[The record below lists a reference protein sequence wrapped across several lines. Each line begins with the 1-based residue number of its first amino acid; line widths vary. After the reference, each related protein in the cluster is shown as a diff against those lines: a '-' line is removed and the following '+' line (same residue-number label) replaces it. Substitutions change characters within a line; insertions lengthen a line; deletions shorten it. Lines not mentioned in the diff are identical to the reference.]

1 MHAEWMRM
9 QVSIQLCMRHMPMI
23 TGMRVLTG
31 IMSVAALCAHR
42 PTIKMCENGLLHRPD
57 LMLHDA
63 CRAHASACHIEMRM
77 RVRTHCMPM
86 PITCVCAYARCC
98 ANGVQT
104 RLLQCERAGIQH
116 RLMMCML
123 IMHAPHSRADDGD
136 AGAQCSFDERMSV
149 VVRCES
155 TNTQC

>member
-1 MHAEWMRM
+1 M
-9 QVSIQLCMRHMPMI
+9 CM
-23 TGMRVLTG
+23 L
-31 IMSVAALCAHR
+31 
-42 PTIKMCENGLLHRPD
+42 NG
-57 LMLHDA
+57 
-63 CRAHASACHIEMRM
+63 CASACHIEMRM
-77 RVRTHCMPM
+77 RVRAHCMSMPM
-86 PITCVCAYARCC
+86 ACVCANARH
-98 ANGVQT
+98 AATDAATNAVQT

-116 RLMMCML
+116 RLIMCML